1 MVAHPGTADTL
12 LHVGPLYTNMKN
24 LIALLLRTT
33 ALHAVLVSYHQWRLR
48 AALAL
53 MKKFG
58 SDTKMP
64 VWCSARFQ
72 RHQRAL
78 LRLGTLIEREF
89 ALTRRAICG
98 PEPYRAFRDLMRARF
113 SDGCWSCAASGGRII
128 VVAPTSQIPE
138 WEQFVSEYDLQA
150 V

>member
-1 MVAHPGTADTL
+1 
-12 LHVGPLYTNMKN
+12 MKT
-24 LIALLLRTT
+24 LIALLLRMTG
-33 ALHAVLVSYHQWRLR
+33 LRAVLVSYHRRRMR

-58 SDTKMP
+58 SDSEMP

-72 RHQRAL
+72 RHRRAL
-78 LRLGTLIEREF
+78 LGLGFLMEKEF
-89 ALTRRAICG
+89 ALVRRTISG
-98 PEPYRAFRDLMRARF
+98 PEPYRAFSDLMRARF
-113 SDGCWSCAASGGRII
+113 PGGSWSCAAEGRRII

-150 V
+150 A